1 MRSFVPSSSWE
12 FYIFTQLDRA
22 RWLSNGYG
30 EADSR
35 LFKLLRYL
43 NVATI
48 IHKWRVGALAHQ
60 RYLDRMLQKRKNR
73 TSSGTSGLWAWAL
86 YLDDE
91 ARDFDSRVAF
101 TNSASWSFAAFR
113 YLFQPTTGREG
124 EKRRPLDHMWQ
135 IPFVLTAQFRSD
147 YPKSQISNHMLEK
160 IVIVS
165 SMW

>member
-60 RYLDRMLQKRKNR
+60 RYLDKCYKKEK
-73 TSSGTSGLWAWAL
+73 TEPVAVP
-86 YLDDE
+86 LDFE
-91 ARDFDSRVAF
+91 PERCTLTMKPEISTR
-101 TNSASWSFAAFR
+101 ASLLPILRLGPLLLSDTCFNPQQA
-113 YLFQPTTGREG
+113 GRERNVG
-124 EKRRPLDHMWQ
+124 P
-135 IPFVLTAQFRSD
+135 
-147 YPKSQISNHMLEK
+147 
-160 IVIVS
+160 
-165 SMW
+165 

>member
-1 MRSFVPSSSWE
+1 MVKQR
-12 FYIFTQLDRA
+12 I
-22 RWLSNGYG
+22 RWGRL
-30 EADSR
+30 R

-43 NVATI
+43 NVATV
-48 IHKWRVGALAHQ
+48 IHKWLRIGALAHQ
-60 RYLDRMLQKRKNR
+60 RYLDKMLQKRK
-73 TSSGTSGLWAWAL
+73 TEPVAVP
-86 YLDDE
+86 LDFE
-91 ARDFDSRVAF
+91 PERCTLTMKPEISTR
-101 TNSASWSFAAFR
+101 ASLLPILRLGPLLLSR
-113 YLFQPTTGREG
+113 YLFQPTPGREG